1 MRWLVFV
8 VLSYLDREL
17 AVRAA
22 VSPSRGR
29 PPERGR
35 GGAAGDAPFARAE
48 SEAERRGPGGPPE
61 ARTRSKRGFTYP
73 GTLWCGAG
81 NMADHDEQLGE
92 FEETDRCCR
101 THDHCPHV
109 IHAFS
114 SKYGYANFKWYSI
127 CHCDCDEALRGCLRR
142 VNDTSSRVVG
152 QAFFNVIGAPC
163 FDFVFEEQCAER
175 HWYGLCKRYEK
186 LPVAV
191 VKEAIPYD
199 YGGIAVIDV
208 LTRAPPERK
217 DDNKQES
224 ATQATLYGPEGPSLG
239 NMVSAAEDFIKVLAT
254 VSSTSTAD
262 SDKDSQSSEM
272 KKKKKDNAKKKKK
285 KKKKKR
291 GKGWKRKQKEVQVQ
305 ERGTV
310 SPSGGK
316 TQREDVPVTNFI
328 TDHQTGTQRLSEGQ
342 TGPSNDIM
350 KDEPLTETAKS
361 TLTPGETS
369 SPSRSPPRK
378 GRNKEKVPLTSPEEI
393 SQLAVDSTDNFPGVL
408 KSQQHPVEEIPQ
420 PDVDSTENLSVIPT
434 PMSLKRTAKIFQP
447 VVDYIDTL
455 SVTTSMAAEETG
467 PTPGSLSKT
476 RPPRKGR
483 RKEKAL
489 ATSPEE
495 IPQFAADSA
504 ENPSATSIPTI
515 VTSQQHPNKQ
525 IPQPAPDFID
535 NLSVTTPQTPEEISP
550 PGGSPSKHRRPRQGK
565 RKEKELVTSPKEI
578 PRPAVNTTDNLH
590 AIVTSQLERQRLGEI
605 FRPSVDSA
613 ANSIIILASQP
624 GRKHPDEE
632 IPQSV
637 IESIATSIP
646 AIGISQHV
654 VDSTGN
660 LSATSIPTSQR
671 KQQRPVEGRPVL
683 GPPGTPNV
691 TRNQSQEK
699 GDKKG
704 RKKKRKVRLDS
715 GAQST
720 TPGLTANLAQS
731 PDFVTAGVL
740 KVSVPKR
747 QRSREGGRRNKRT
760 KATSENALL
769 KSLTTT
775 TPPDPVTGDTRRTKP
790 KKPGRKATSTDI
802 QRGLSISE
810 VPGLTLTPAPAK
822 ERVGQSRSTLPPTL
836 KMSAMQRSMERARE
850 QFARKKGRKAALVI
864 RPH

>member
-1 MRWLVFV
+1 
-8 VLSYLDREL
+8 
-17 AVRAA
+17 
-22 VSPSRGR
+22 
-29 PPERGR
+29 
-35 GGAAGDAPFARAE
+35 
-48 SEAERRGPGGPPE
+48 
-61 ARTRSKRGFTYP
+61 
-73 GTLWCGAG
+73 
-81 NMADHDEQLGE
+81 
-92 FEETDRCCR
+92 
-101 THDHCPHV
+101 
-109 IHAFS
+109 
-114 SKYGYANFKWYSI
+114 
-127 CHCDCDEALRGCLRR
+127 
-142 VNDTSSRVVG
+142 
-152 QAFFNVIGAPC
+152 
-163 FDFVFEEQCAER
+163 
-175 HWYGLCKRYEK
+175 
-186 LPVAV
+186 
-191 VKEAIPYD
+191 
-199 YGGIAVIDV
+199 
-208 LTRAPPERK
+208 
-217 DDNKQES
+217 
-224 ATQATLYGPEGPSLG
+224 
-239 NMVSAAEDFIKVLAT
+239 
-254 VSSTSTAD
+254 
-262 SDKDSQSSEM
+262 M
-272 KKKKKDNAKKKKK
+272 KKKKKDSAKKKKK
-285 KKKKKR
+285 KKKKKQ

-305 ERGTV
+305 GRGTV

-328 TDHQTGTQRLSEGQ
+328 TDHQIGIQRLSEGQ
-342 TGPSNDIM
+342 TGASNDIM
-350 KDEPLTETAKS
+350 KDEPLTETAES
-361 TLTPGETS
+361 PLTPGETS

-408 KSQQHPVEEIPQ
+408 KSQPEQQHPVEEIPQ
-420 PDVDSTENLSVIPT
+420 PEVDSTDNLSVIPT

-455 SVTTSMAAEETG
+455 SVTTPTAAEETG

-483 RKEKAL
+483 RKEKV
-489 ATSPEE
+489 EE
-495 IPQFAADSA
+495 IPQLAADSA

-525 IPQPAPDFID
+525 IPQPALDFID
-535 NLSVTTPQTPEEISP
+535 NLSVTSPQTPEEISP
-550 PGGSPSKHRRPRQGK
+550 PGGSPSKYRRPRKGK

-578 PRPAVNTTDNLH
+578 PQPAVNTTDNLY

-605 FRPSVDSA
+605 FRPSVDST
-613 ANSIIILASQP
+613 ANSIIILASNP
-624 GRKHPDEE
+624 GRKYPE

-637 IESIATSIP
+637 IDSIATSIP

-654 VDSTGN
+654 VDSTDN

-671 KQQRPVEGRPVL
+671 KQQRPAEGRPVP

-760 KATSENALL
+760 KATTENVLL

-775 TPPDPVTGDTRRTKP
+775 TPPDPVIGHTRRTKP

-810 VPGLTLTPAPAK
+810 VPGLTLTPVPAK
-822 ERVGQSRSTLPPTL
+822 ERVGQSRSSLPPTL

-850 QFARKKGRKAALVI
+850 QFAWKKRRKAALLI